1 MTSTASSGMVQLL
14 LLCFRSGLPHKA
26 KLKKRRRLLTK
37 FSLAFQN
44 AAVSRK
50 KLNEA
55 ELCWANMGPQ
65 SADPLSVSPLQI
77 SVHSKSPNS
86 PRSPNH
92 VGSSKG
98 DSSKGIPKKGSP
110 LMHERHFFSM
120 RLPRKRQWL

>member
-14 LLCFRSGLPHKA
+14 LLRFRSGLPLQGQIEEETA
-26 KLKKRRRLLTK
+26 TLDEVFTGFSKR
-37 FSLAFQN
+37 
-44 AAVSRK
+44 
-50 KLNEA
+50 
-55 ELCWANMGPQ
+55 CQ

-120 RLPRKRQWL
+120 RLPRKRQRL